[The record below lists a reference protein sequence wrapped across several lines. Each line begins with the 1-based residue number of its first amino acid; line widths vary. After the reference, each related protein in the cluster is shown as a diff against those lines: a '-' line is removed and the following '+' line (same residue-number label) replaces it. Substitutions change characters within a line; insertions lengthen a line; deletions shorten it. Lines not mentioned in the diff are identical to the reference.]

1 LRWPRALLALVPS
14 SAAQSWST
22 VRSRY
27 LFLSVGDDAD
37 PGEIPVSEMLRELGS
52 AVQEAELVRTLPEG
66 TLLYRA
72 RSHGRNDYPT
82 TASELGAPPAQYL
95 DDLEAVTLT
104 SGKRLPFSFMFLFLG
119 ALPCAKWLADTVARD
134 DDGFILTGA
143 AANMDHLLETTI
155 AGVFAAGDVRSG
167 STKRCATAVGEGAMA
182 VQFVHAHLPRTRAV
196 EEVT

>member
-27 LFLSVGDDAD
+27 LFLTVGDDAD

-82 TASELGAPPAQYL
+82 TASELECTAGAVL
-95 DDLEAVTLT
+95 DDLEPHEPECLGLTRSSLQHGPRITLA
-104 SGKRLPFSFMFLFLG
+104 SSLFAEG
-119 ALPCAKWLADTVARD
+119 TGHVD
-134 DDGFILTGA
+134 D
-143 AANMDHLLETTI
+143 
-155 AGVFAAGDVRSG
+155 
-167 STKRCATAVGEGAMA
+167 
-182 VQFVHAHLPRTRAV
+182 P
-196 EEVT
+196 